1 MYVCAREVKTVRQ
14 SVERKRRVFLQT
26 VKIFGMLIYISFL
39 FGFEVHWGGFCSQK
53 AVESRPRLK

>member
-39 FGFEVHWGGFCSQK
+39 FGFEVRWGGFCSQK